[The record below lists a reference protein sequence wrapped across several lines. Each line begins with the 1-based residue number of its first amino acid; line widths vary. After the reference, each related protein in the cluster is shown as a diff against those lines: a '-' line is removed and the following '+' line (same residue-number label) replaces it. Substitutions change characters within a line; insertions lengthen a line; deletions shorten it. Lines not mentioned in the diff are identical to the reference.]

1 MIRSQKKAFAV
12 LLTLLMAFVFT
23 ACGNNNNNASQSN
36 DSQTNDSSSNQASD
50 ASSNS
55 ASTEAPKNESVT
67 LSVILSSDWY
77 DDPIKWVFDEYQ
89 KKSGNKL
96 DVQVTPGGQP
106 YNDAVTTKAAVN
118 ELPDIVFTYSTAS
131 FLRTLRASESLVDL
145 SNEDFI
151 GKLQPVITGKDGV
164 WLKSDNKF
172 YEIPVGGF
180 NSAGVIYNKEIFA
193 ANGLSIPTTYEEF
206 LAVCEK
212 LKQAGITPIYT
223 GLKDGWPPLLYNFI
237 GFANEFTKKGSI
249 TEINAGTFDFA
260 KSEGAKRLLERQGEL
275 MAKGYFNKDAASA
288 TNAQEISEFGQGK
301 AAMVVQV
308 DNLITSVLAKYPE
321 SSKFVGMFRLPWDED
336 PVVPVD
342 LSIGMAVAK
351 GKHEGAELDFLKFF
365 TSDEILNGYYSRLKS
380 VPPYKGVTAEL
391 NPGIADMAKYF
402 DENKTVP
409 FYSNMLT
416 PGIGVGFDLAGA
428 ILGAKPIDKILQET
442 QANYI
447 KSGKDNKIP
456 GF

>member
-1 MIRSQKKAFAV
+1 MQRNQKKAFAV
-12 LLTLLMAFVFT
+12 ILTLLMALVFT
-23 ACGNNNNNASQSN
+23 ACGNNNA
-36 DSQTNDSSSNQASD
+36 TNSSAPSSDQASVEPKSSES
-50 ASSNS
+50 ASS
-55 ASTEAPKNESVT
+55 EAQKNESVT
-67 LSVILSSDWY
+67 LSVIISSDWY

-106 YNDAVTTKAAVN
+106 YNDAITTKAAVN
-118 ELPDIVFTYSTAS
+118 EMPDIIFSYSTAS
-131 FLRTLRASESLVDL
+131 FLRTLRASELLVDL
-145 SNEDFI
+145 SNEDFLN
-151 GKLQPVITGKDGV
+151 KLQPAITGKDGV
-164 WLKSDNKF
+164 WLKFEDKF

-180 NSAGVIYNKEIFA
+180 NAAGVIYNKEIFA
-193 ANGLSIPTTYEEF
+193 ANGLEIPTTYDEF

-237 GFANEFTKKGSI
+237 GIANEFTKKGSI
-249 TEINAGTFDFA
+249 TEMNAGTFDFT
-260 KSEGAKRLLERQGEL
+260 KSEGATRLLERHGEL
-275 MAKGYFNKDAASA
+275 MVKGYFNKDAASA

-321 SSKFVGMFRLPWDED
+321 SSKFIGMFQLPWDES

-342 LSIGMAVAK
+342 LSIGMAVSK
-351 GKHEGAELDFLKFF
+351 GKNEEAKLDFLRFF
-365 TSDEILNGYYSRLKS
+365 TSDETLNGYYSRLKS
-380 VPPYKGVTAEL
+380 IPPYVGVTAEL
-391 NPGIADMAKYF
+391 NPGIADMVKYF
-402 DENKTVP
+402 DEGKTVP

-416 PGIGVGFDLAGA
+416 PGIGVGFDLAGI

-447 KSGKDNKIP
+447 KSGKDNKIE
-456 GF
+456 GFK